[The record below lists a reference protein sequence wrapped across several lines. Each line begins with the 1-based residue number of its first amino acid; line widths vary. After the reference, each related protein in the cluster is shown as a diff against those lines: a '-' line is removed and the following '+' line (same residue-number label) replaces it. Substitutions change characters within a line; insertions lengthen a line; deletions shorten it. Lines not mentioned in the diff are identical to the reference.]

1 MSNFEVFYCTVLL
14 TLACFGSCYIGVKVI
29 KDRFVKIFSKSKK
42 RRKKPSEIEREVDE
56 ILREHIG

>member
-1 MSNFEVFYCTVLL
+1 MLDFLTYLL
-14 TLACFGSCYIGVKVI
+14 LWMAIFGSAYDFCKLVRKVVLEI
-29 KDRFVKIFSKSKK
+29 KSKK